1 MTHPKPPS
9 DLDLQKTAAPDSS
22 FAEILTQFEQ
32 SHRQVQGESRQGK
45 VVAVSS
51 DTVFIDIGWKT
62 EGVLPLA
69 EFLDPSGKPEIAV
82 GDQVTVNLRGRN
94 AEGYYELSKIKVERP
109 KDWSA
114 LESAFAEKRPIAGV
128 VTGVVK
134 GGLSVDV
141 GVRAFLPASR
151 SGAKTPADMEQI
163 VGQEITCLIIKLDT
177 TDEDVVV
184 DRRAVLEEEQMQAR
198 RAQFESLQEG
208 SVVRGVVR
216 TLTDFG
222 AFLDLGGIDGLL
234 HVAEISWNRIDK
246 PSDVLKTGDELEVKI
261 LKINR
266 ETHKISLGLKQ
277 MTPDPWS
284 LVEEKYKAGERVR
297 GKVTRCVEFGAFVEL
312 EPGIEGLIRM
322 FDLTWSKQARKP
334 GDIVKPGEL
343 IEAVVLSVDRAAK
356 RIGLGLK
363 QALGDPWEEA
373 VKKFPAGSVAEG
385 RVVSLAKFGAFI
397 SLAEGVEGMIH
408 VGDITGEKRINHPQ
422 DVLKM
427 GEVVRALVTEVDREK
442 RRFRLSIK
450 QLQPTSADEYIAEH
464 KAGDVVTGRIVD
476 VGKGSAKVELG
487 EGLMATCAL
496 PKPQKRAEPAPEAA
510 GAADVSSLSAMLSA
524 KWKQGKAATTG
535 GNAGESP
542 YAGQIRSFRIAAMDA
557 AGKRIELELAG

>member
-9 DLDLQKTAAPDSS
+9 DLDLQKTATPDSS

-45 VVAVSS
+45 VVAVSA

-69 EFLDPSGKPEIAV
+69 EFLDAAGKPEIAV

-94 AEGYYELSKIKVERP
+94 AEGYYDLSKIKVDRP

-151 SGAKTPADMEQI
+151 SGAKTPADLEQI

-198 RAQFESLQEG
+198 RAQFELLQEG

-284 LVEEKYKAGERVR
+284 VVEEKYKAGERVR

-343 IEAVVLSVDRAAK
+343 IEAVVLNVDGAAK

-397 SLAEGVEGMIH
+397 ALAEGVEGMIH
-408 VGDITGEKRINHPQ
+408 VGEITGEKRINHPQ

-427 GEVVRALVTEVDREK
+427 GEIVRALVTEVDREK

-496 PKPQKRAEPAPEAA
+496 PKPQKKAEPAPEAA

-524 KWKQGKAATTG
+524 KWKQGKADTTA